1 MVTSWCAHLEYF
13 SIFFMNSTGVQYWCN
28 FEYHLTL
35 ILLNWKS
42 NLEQWWNQWK
52 YSCIKLTLGDNQIQE
67 DWLLEFKEGGISIFS
82 VLFLIW
88 VPSEIL
94 SGGFLNHVKQLRP
107 KYFNITIS
115 QLQYKLFLL
124 ILNTRLVIFDRLFSS
139 TWICQLSSKL
149 PIDMTLMTSPYLCTL
164 FSSGMFIS
172 AFHEK
177 MQLTS
182 YPFLVCQFYINSL
195 GFPHL
200 IFDKHRRYFWW
211 LCNRLFLFLVRK
223 GKLLV
228 TTHFGPL

>member
-1 MVTSWCAHLEYF
+1 MTIKSKK
-13 SIFFMNSTGVQYWCN
+13 TDYW
-28 FEYHLTL
+28 
-35 ILLNWKS
+35 
-42 NLEQWWNQWK
+42 NLK
-52 YSCIKLTLGDNQIQE
+52 
-67 DWLLEFKEGGISIFS
+67 KEVYQFFS

-149 PIDMTLMTSPYLCTL
+149 PIGMTLMTSPYLCTL

-195 GFPHL
+195 GFL
-200 IFDKHRRYFWW
+200 T
-211 LCNRLFLFLVRK
+211 LFLTNTGDISDGF
-223 GKLLV
+223 V
-228 TTHFGPL
+228 TDCFFS